1 MKTPM
6 IYSEWVDILNI
17 LKNRTNDEEVLEVKK
32 KGTIE
37 WQSGVAERLTK
48 RLINI
53 VNERMQYAIDKYQ
66 SVKYYDGSRSPIE
79 VSKEKNGYSLAWLHH
94 KSRNKHHYFYWI
106 DQYQEE
112 GGIGLQMPYKYAVEM
127 FCDMVAASKCYKR
140 DKFTNDAPLNYF
152 KTQNY
157 GHFMHEGMKK
167 FLSICFNNYAELGES
182 EEWFNKEMMHIIY
195 DSCFGG
201 I

>member
-17 LKNRTNDEEVLEVKK
+17 LKNRTNDEEVLEVMK

-66 SVKYYDGSRSPIE
+66 SVKYYDERGFIQSLLNLR
-79 VSKEKNGYSLAWLHH
+79 KEL
-94 KSRNKHHYFYWI
+94 
-106 DQYQEE
+106 
-112 GGIGLQMPYKYAVEM
+112 
-127 FCDMVAASKCYKR
+127 
-140 DKFTNDAPLNYF
+140 
-152 KTQNY
+152 
-157 GHFMHEGMKK
+157 K
-167 FLSICFNNYAELGES
+167 FLSEVLNIAIIPEKDREQYRDLVVNQANIIQNSLEESAKNDHSGKLLSIVKNHRVNNL
-182 EEWFNKEMMHIIY
+182 
-195 DSCFGG
+195 
-201 I
+201 

>member
-17 LKNRTNDEEVLEVKK
+17 LKNRTNDEEVLEVMK

-66 SVKYYDGSRSPIE
+66 SVKYYDERGFIQ
-79 VSKEKNGYSLAWLHH
+79 SL
-94 KSRNKHHYFYWI
+94 
-106 DQYQEE
+106 
-112 GGIGLQMPYKYAVEM
+112 
-127 FCDMVAASKCYKR
+127 
-140 DKFTNDAPLNYF
+140 LNLR
-152 KTQNY
+152 K
-157 GHFMHEGMKK
+157 KLK
-167 FLSICFNNYAELGES
+167 FLSEVLNIAIIPEKDREQYRDLVVNQANIIQNSLEESAKNDHSGKLLSIVKNHRVNN
-182 EEWFNKEMMHIIY
+182 F
-195 DSCFGG
+195 
-201 I
+201 

>member
-1 MKTPM
+1 M
-6 IYSEWVDILNI
+6 IKNI
-17 LKNRTNDEEVLEVKK
+17 FLHTKLVCRHKKEVFKLMYKLGMPIQGIKHDLSKFSPTEFW
-32 KGTIE
+32 E
-37 WQSGVAERLTK
+37 
-48 RLINI
+48 
-53 VNERMQYAIDKYQ
+53 

>member
-17 LKNRTNDEEVLEVKK
+17 LKNRTNDEEVLEVMK

-66 SVKYYDGSRSPIE
+66 SVKYYDERGFIQSLLNLR
-79 VSKEKNGYSLAWLHH
+79 KEL
-94 KSRNKHHYFYWI
+94 
-106 DQYQEE
+106 
-112 GGIGLQMPYKYAVEM
+112 
-127 FCDMVAASKCYKR
+127 
-140 DKFTNDAPLNYF
+140 
-152 KTQNY
+152 
-157 GHFMHEGMKK
+157 K
-167 FLSICFNNYAELGES
+167 FLNEVLNIAIIPEKDREQYRDLVVNQANIIQNSLEESAKNDHSGKLLSIVKNHRVNN
-182 EEWFNKEMMHIIY
+182 F
-195 DSCFGG
+195 
-201 I
+201 

>member
-17 LKNRTNDEEVLEVKK
+17 LKNRTNDEEVLEVMK

-66 SVKYYDGSRSPIE
+66 SVKYYDERGFIQSLLNLR
-79 VSKEKNGYSLAWLHH
+79 KEL
-94 KSRNKHHYFYWI
+94 
-106 DQYQEE
+106 
-112 GGIGLQMPYKYAVEM
+112 
-127 FCDMVAASKCYKR
+127 
-140 DKFTNDAPLNYF
+140 
-152 KTQNY
+152 
-157 GHFMHEGMKK
+157 K
-167 FLSICFNNYAELGES
+167 FLSEVLNIAIIPEKDREQYRDLVVNQANIIQNSLEESAKNDHSGKLLSIEKNHRDNN
-182 EEWFNKEMMHIIY
+182 F
-195 DSCFGG
+195 
-201 I
+201 

>member
-17 LKNRTNDEEVLEVKK
+17 LKNRTNDEEVLEVMK

-66 SVKYYDGSRSPIE
+66 SVKYYDERGFIQSLLNLR
-79 VSKEKNGYSLAWLHH
+79 KEL
-94 KSRNKHHYFYWI
+94 
-106 DQYQEE
+106 
-112 GGIGLQMPYKYAVEM
+112 
-127 FCDMVAASKCYKR
+127 
-140 DKFTNDAPLNYF
+140 
-152 KTQNY
+152 
-157 GHFMHEGMKK
+157 K
-167 FLSICFNNYAELGES
+167 FLSEVLNIAIIPEKDREQYRDLVVNQANIIQNSLEKSAKNDHSGKLLSIVKNHRVNN
-182 EEWFNKEMMHIIY
+182 F
-195 DSCFGG
+195 
-201 I
+201 

>member
-17 LKNRTNDEEVLEVKK
+17 LKNRTNDEEVLEVMK

-66 SVKYYDGSRSPIE
+66 SVKYYDERGFIQSLLNLR
-79 VSKEKNGYSLAWLHH
+79 KEL
-94 KSRNKHHYFYWI
+94 
-106 DQYQEE
+106 
-112 GGIGLQMPYKYAVEM
+112 
-127 FCDMVAASKCYKR
+127 
-140 DKFTNDAPLNYF
+140 
-152 KTQNY
+152 
-157 GHFMHEGMKK
+157 K
-167 FLSICFNNYAELGES
+167 FLSEVLNIAIIPEKDREQYRDLVVNQANIIQNSLEES
-182 EEWFNKEMMHIIY
+182 AKNDHSGKLLSIVKNHRVNK
-195 DSCFGG
+195 F
-201 I
+201 

>member
-17 LKNRTNDEEVLEVKK
+17 LKNRTNDEEVLEVMK

-66 SVKYYDGSRSPIE
+66 SVKYYDERGFIQSLLNLR
-79 VSKEKNGYSLAWLHH
+79 KEL
-94 KSRNKHHYFYWI
+94 
-106 DQYQEE
+106 
-112 GGIGLQMPYKYAVEM
+112 
-127 FCDMVAASKCYKR
+127 
-140 DKFTNDAPLNYF
+140 
-152 KTQNY
+152 
-157 GHFMHEGMKK
+157 K
-167 FLSICFNNYAELGES
+167 FLSEVLNIAIIPEKDREQYRDLVVNQANIIQNSLEESAKNDHSRKLLSIVKNHRVNN
-182 EEWFNKEMMHIIY
+182 F
-195 DSCFGG
+195 
-201 I
+201 

>member
-17 LKNRTNDEEVLEVKK
+17 LKNRTNDEEVLEVMK

-66 SVKYYDGSRSPIE
+66 SVKYYDERGFIQSLLNLR
-79 VSKEKNGYSLAWLHH
+79 KEL
-94 KSRNKHHYFYWI
+94 I
-106 DQYQEE
+106 
-112 GGIGLQMPYKYAVEM
+112 
-127 FCDMVAASKCYKR
+127 
-140 DKFTNDAPLNYF
+140 
-152 KTQNY
+152 
-157 GHFMHEGMKK
+157 
-167 FLSICFNNYAELGES
+167 FLSEVLNIAIIPEKDREQYRDLVVNQANIIQNSLEESAKNDHSGKLLSIVKNHRVNN
-182 EEWFNKEMMHIIY
+182 F
-195 DSCFGG
+195 
-201 I
+201 

>member
-17 LKNRTNDEEVLEVKK
+17 LKNRTNDEEVLEVMK

-66 SVKYYDGSRSPIE
+66 SVKYYDERGFIQSLLNLR
-79 VSKEKNGYSLAWLHH
+79 KEL
-94 KSRNKHHYFYWI
+94 
-106 DQYQEE
+106 
-112 GGIGLQMPYKYAVEM
+112 
-127 FCDMVAASKCYKR
+127 
-140 DKFTNDAPLNYF
+140 
-152 KTQNY
+152 
-157 GHFMHEGMKK
+157 K
-167 FLSICFNNYAELGES
+167 FLSKVLNIAIIPEKDREQYRDLVVNQANIIQNSLEESAKNDHSGKLLSIVKNHRVNN
-182 EEWFNKEMMHIIY
+182 F
-195 DSCFGG
+195 
-201 I
+201 

>member
-17 LKNRTNDEEVLEVKK
+17 LKNRTNDEEVLEVMK

-66 SVKYYDGSRSPIE
+66 SVKYYDERGFIQSLLNLR
-79 VSKEKNGYSLAWLHH
+79 KEL
-94 KSRNKHHYFYWI
+94 
-106 DQYQEE
+106 
-112 GGIGLQMPYKYAVEM
+112 
-127 FCDMVAASKCYKR
+127 
-140 DKFTNDAPLNYF
+140 
-152 KTQNY
+152 
-157 GHFMHEGMKK
+157 K
-167 FLSICFNNYAELGES
+167 FLSEVLNIAIIPEKDREQYRDLVVNQANIIQNSLEESAKNDHSGKLLSIVKNHRVNN
-182 EEWFNKEMMHIIY
+182 F
-195 DSCFGG
+195 
-201 I
+201 